1 MAKKKETILDYD
13 NDPEIVDEQE
23 SNEDT
28 TIDNNNTIS
37 SNMDSKNDSASD
49 SDNDINN
56 ASNNNIDNDSGNNS
70 ILASVLSNVPK
81 ESKKIYD
88 GFYLEEP
95 VVKTIRKLVKNNKD
109 TNKSKLVNDILK
121 EAFKQAGL
129 L

>member
-1 MAKKKETILDYD
+1 MAKKKETILDFD
-13 NDPEIVDEQE
+13 NDPEVTDEQE
-23 SNEDT
+23 A
-28 TIDNNNTIS
+28 NNNNS
-37 SNMDSKNDSASD
+37 DVDKKDNSASN
-49 SDNDINN
+49 SDIANDINN
-56 ASNNNIDNDSGNNS
+56 ASNSNSDNDSDNNIGDDS